1 AIGGPVFIPKL
12 YNGHN
17 KTFFFAG
24 YEGLR
29 RATSASSSI
38 EDIPPDAFRTGDFSQ
53 YHYTIYDPASR
64 RLGPNGTVI
73 STPFMNN
80 QIPASQLNP
89 GAVATLKLLPE
100 PNFGA
105 PGAQAANFLFLARR
119 PFNSDQYDVRLDHQL
134 SDKNTVFGRFSR
146 A

>member
-17 KTFFFAG
+17 KTFFFAD

-29 RATSASSSI
+29 RATSASSTI
-38 EDIPPDAFRTGDFSQ
+38 EDIPPDAFRTGDFSK
-53 YHYTIYDPASR
+53 YAYPIYDPAPR
-64 RLGPNGTVI
+64 HAGANGTIV
-73 STPFMNN
+73 STPFANN
-80 QIPASQLNP
+80 QIPSSKLNP

-105 PGAQAANFLFLARR
+105 PGKQ
-119 PFNSDQYDVRLDHQL
+119 
-134 SDKNTVFGRFSR
+134 
-146 A
+146 